1 LLYNLPTNRA
11 RYASENANS
20 PIQQILTLILLAENT
35 PMTLQTTFL
44 MVSFGI
50 FLALSI
56 GARRASSQGTVTDT
70 ASQVQPNP
78 LVIPVVPISDEPK
91 SIDPAELLDKRLSVI
106 ATIAFD
112 ETSLSDVAIWVQ
124 QQAKLNVILD
134 VRSLANIGVLP
145 SEPVTDTL
153 KDQPIYLLLD
163 RLDRIGIGWRLSGAI
178 LYLHA
183 SRDKSTV
190 YTVQYNI
197 GDLLD
202 QKFKPDELTNAITST
217 VDPTSW
223 NSAEIEGAA
232 VLLGDVLFVRQVS
245 RTHRRV
251 AGLLAALRKPS
262 RRILI
267 DDTPQHAPIRIAL
280 DRPTSVQFKGK
291 SLFSVVDEIA
301 KASRTD
307 IRLDRIALK
316 AAKISDRVPVTL
328 EIQDQSLRTVLDLL
342 VSQQRLSWLL
352 RDGVL
357 WITTPD
363 VAEKGAK
370 IAVYDVR
377 DLCRNLDECSSL
389 QDAIQQQSNPGSW
402 EAANGTGIIA
412 FATSG
417 IMVVYQIEDRL
428 DAILTLLENYRLA
441 LRNSKRRISPDD
453 DPESIET
460 KYYRMPTSVAIDL
473 EKVMPSLLALETW
486 KSEQQPNAKGNIR
499 RIQSWD
505 QPSSAKVANRSGEP
519 DKGIQ
524 VTIPY
529 SVLAIEQKRLVHA
542 EIPKLLTRIEHGDT
556 MTMGGMGGMGGF
568 GGGMFSV
575 STELFSV
582 DR

>member
-1 LLYNLPTNRA
+1 
-11 RYASENANS
+11 
-20 PIQQILTLILLAENT
+20 
-35 PMTLQTTFL
+35 MKLQTTFL

-124 QQAKLNVILD
+124 QQTKLNVILD

>member
-1 LLYNLPTNRA
+1 MKPQY
-11 RYASENANS
+11 
-20 PIQQILTLILLAENT
+20 
-35 PMTLQTTFL
+35 TFL
-44 MVSFGI
+44 MN
-50 FLALSI
+50 SI
-56 GARRASSQGTVTDT
+56 GFFLVLTFGAPRAFSQVAVIDT
-70 ASQVQPNP
+70 AAQVQPNA
-78 LVIPVVPISDEPK
+78 LAIPVVPIADEPK

-106 ATIAFD
+106 ATVAFD

-124 QQAKLNVILD
+124 QQTKLNVILD
-134 VRSLANIGVLP
+134 VRSLENIGVLP
-145 SEPVTDTL
+145 SEPVTDAL
-153 KDQPIYLLLD
+153 KDEPIYLLLD

-202 QKFKPDELTNAITST
+202 QKFKQDELKDAITST
-217 VDPTSW
+217 VDPTTW

-251 AGLLAALRKPS
+251 AGLLAALRKPA
-262 RRILI
+262 RRILV
-267 DDTPQHAPIRIAL
+267 DDAPQHAPIRIAL

-291 SLFSVVDEIA
+291 SLLAVVDEIA
-301 KASRTD
+301 KTSRTD

-357 WITTPD
+357 WITTRD

-402 EAANGTGIIA
+402 EAASGTGIIA

-417 IMVVYQIEDRL
+417 VMVVYQIEDRL
-428 DAILTLLENYRLA
+428 DAVLTLLENYRLA

-460 KYYRMPTSVAIDL
+460 KYYRMPTAVAIDL
-473 EKVMPSLLALETW
+473 EKVLPSLLAPETW
-486 KSEQQPNAKGNIR
+486 KSEQQPSAKGNIR

-529 SVLAIEQKRLVHA
+529 SVLVIEQKRLVHA
-542 EIPKLLTRIEHGDT
+542 EIPKLLTRIEHGDA

-582 DR
+582 ER

>member
-1 LLYNLPTNRA
+1 MNLQ
-11 RYASENANS
+11 Y
-20 PIQQILTLILLAENT
+20 
-35 PMTLQTTFL
+35 TFPL
-44 MVSFGI
+44 C
-50 FLALSI
+50 SI
-56 GARRASSQGTVTDT
+56 GFLLVLCLGTPRASAQVAVTDT
-70 ASQVQPNP
+70 AQQIQTNP
-78 LVIPVVPISDEPK
+78 LAIPQVPISDEPK
-91 SIDPAELLDKRLSVI
+91 SIDPAELLDKRLSTK
-106 ATIAFD
+106 ATITFD

-124 QQAKLNVILD
+124 QQTKMNVILD
-134 VRSLANIGVLP
+134 VRSLENIGVLP
-145 SEPVTDTL
+145 SEPVSDAL
-153 KDQPIYLLLD
+153 RDEPIYLLLD
-163 RLDRIGIGWRLSGAI
+163 RLDRIGIGWRLSGGI

-183 SRDKSTV
+183 GRDKSTV
-190 YTVQYNI
+190 YTVQYNV

-223 NSAEIEGAA
+223 NSKEIEGAA

-267 DDTPQHAPIRIAL
+267 DDASQHAPIRIAL

-291 SLFSVVDEIA
+291 SLFTVVDELA

-316 AAKISDRVPVTL
+316 SAKISDRVPVTL

-342 VSQQRLSWLL
+342 VSPQRLSWLL

-357 WITTPD
+357 WITTPE

-370 IAVYDVR
+370 IAVFDVR

-402 EAANGTGIIA
+402 ESANGTGIIA

-417 IMVVYQIEDRL
+417 VMVVNQIEDRL
-428 DAILTLLENYRLA
+428 DAVLTLLENYRLA

-453 DPESIET
+453 DPESIEI
-460 KYYRMPTSVAIDL
+460 KYYRMPTAVAIEL
-473 EKVMPSLLALETW
+473 EKVLPSLLGSETW
-486 KSEQQPNAKGNIR
+486 KTEQKPNAKGNIR

-505 QPSSAKVANRSGEP
+505 QPSNAKVANRSGES

-529 SVLAIEQKRLVHA
+529 SVLVIEQKRLVHA

-556 MTMGGMGGMGGF
+556 VTTGGMGGMGGF

-582 DR
+582 DP